1 MSTSWRLTTR
11 RLSNQCCLDWWRRRE
26 GRMGSSASLLFLA
39 IPDALSL
46 AHPTRQSNRSACHQ
60 KLPFIESSLVTFC
73 CEHLCMSLASCKNLL
88 SRFSPPQGAIKLPP
102 CRVEYCSLFLRGV
115 QIKIM
120 FSGDILVPPIDWSL
134 GKC

>member
-1 MSTSWRLTTR
+1 
-11 RLSNQCCLDWWRRRE
+11 
-26 GRMGSSASLLFLA
+26 MGSSASLLFLA

-88 SRFSPPQGAIKLPP
+88 SRFSPPQGAIKVASLS
-102 CRVEYCSLFLRGV
+102 CRILQSLFARSSDKNNVL
-115 QIKIM
+115 Q
-120 FSGDILVPPIDWSL
+120 
-134 GKC
+134 